1 MKSKLALCLLAG
13 LFTGIILGVELV
25 QYAGARACPAN
36 PCIDRTEVTPVF
48 NRDYFMEAHRALQ
61 DSKSSIHMV
70 LFELKY
76 YDKYPNSTATLLVRD
91 LIEAKNRGVDVK
103 IIVDEFSTESNAF
116 QLLKDNGIDIRMDP
130 QNITTHAKLII
141 IDGET
146 VILGST
152 NLSFYGLEKNN
163 EANII
168 IKDEK
173 TAEYYERYFWIL
185 WNGKS

>member
-1 MKSKLALCLLAG
+1 MQNKLALCLLAG

-25 QYAGARACPAN
+25 NYAGSRACPAN
-36 PCIDRTEVTPVF
+36 PCVDGNQITPVF
-48 NRDYFMEAHRALQ
+48 NRDYFAEAHRALQ
-61 DSKSSIHMV
+61 NSKSSIHMV

-103 IIVDEFSTESNAF
+103 IIVDEFSTESNA
-116 QLLKDNGIDIRMDP
+116 LDILKENGVDVKKDHA
-130 QNITTHAKLII
+130 NITTHAKLII

-163 EANII
+163 EANVII
-168 IKDEK
+168 TDKE
-173 TAEYYERYFWIL
+173 TAEYYEKYFQGI
-185 WNGKS
+185 WNA